1 MLDFPEIKLQFHI
14 SLLLQLHSNQS
25 KANQIFSNMAFNT
38 VNDTEIG
45 LMHVPSLLTVRSGQ
59 SELSTYLIYLLS
71 T

>member
-1 MLDFPEIKLQFHI
+1 MQ
-14 SLLLQLHSNQS
+14 QS
-25 KANQIFSNMAFNT
+25 SIRIPLRSVNTAFKANQIFSNMAFNT